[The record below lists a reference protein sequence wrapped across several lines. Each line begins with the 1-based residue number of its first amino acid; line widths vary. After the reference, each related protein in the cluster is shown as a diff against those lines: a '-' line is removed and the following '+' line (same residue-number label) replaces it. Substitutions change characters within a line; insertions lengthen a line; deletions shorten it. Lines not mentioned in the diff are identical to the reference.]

1 MFPMYELCDL
11 PNAERFWR
19 KALSLPMHLMLTDD
33 QVGYICDVIRK
44 GW

>member
-1 MFPMYELCDL
+1 MFPMYEQYDL

-19 KALSLPMHLMLTDD
+19 SALSLPMHLMLTDD
-33 QVGYICDVIRK
+33 QVGYICGVIRK